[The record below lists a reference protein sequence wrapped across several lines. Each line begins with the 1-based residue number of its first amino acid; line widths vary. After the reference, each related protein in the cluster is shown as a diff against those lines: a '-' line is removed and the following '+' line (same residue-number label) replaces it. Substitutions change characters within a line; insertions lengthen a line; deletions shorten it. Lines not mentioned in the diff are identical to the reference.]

1 MSTHM
6 RVVVVGA
13 SAGGVPSL
21 QALVAGLPADLNAA
35 VFVVL
40 HMSQYSTS
48 NLADILQRHGPLRAV
63 HAQDG
68 EQIRTGRI
76 YVSSP
81 DHHLLVEGDRVVV
94 KRGPKDNRFRPSID
108 ALFRSAAYTHRER
121 VIGIILSGMLND
133 GTSGLWSIKRFG
145 GTAIVQDPGEAAV
158 DSMPLS
164 ALDEVEVDHVLPA
177 AEIGPLV
184 GRLVRE
190 PAGAAVSVPRDVA
203 ERVEVEVA
211 LSGAEDAFRRGIMRF
226 GERTAFTCPE
236 CHGALSR
243 IVEGPVARFRC
254 HTGHGFTADALL
266 AGIAETTEQALWSA
280 TRALEEGTMLLDSM
294 AKQLELAGK
303 LEEAARLSR
312 SAREAERRAM
322 VLQRHATEQN
332 LPDERRLRELAS
344 KRRTTSSGAPLE
356 DAST

>member
-1 MSTHM
+1 MSIDT

-13 SAGGVPSL
+13 SAGGVQSL
-21 QALVAGLPADLNAA
+21 QALVAGFPADLNAA

-40 HMSQYSTS
+40 HMSECSTS

-68 EQIRTGRI
+68 EEIRPGQI
-76 YVSSP
+76 YVCSP
-81 DHHLLVEGDRVVV
+81 DRHLLVEGDRVVV

-121 VIGIILSGMLND
+121 VIGIILSGLLND

-145 GTAIVQDPGEAAV
+145 GTAIVQNPGEAAV

-164 ALDEVEVDHVLPA
+164 ALDEVEVDHVLPV

-184 GRLVRE
+184 ARLVQA
-190 PAGAAVSVPRDVA
+190 P
-203 ERVEVEVA
+203 ERVAVLVPQDVSERTEVEVA
-211 LSGAEDAFRRGIMRF
+211 LSASENAFQRGIMRF

-236 CHGALSR
+236 CHGALSA
-243 IVEGPVARFRC
+243 IVEGPITRFRC
-254 HTGHGFTADALL
+254 HTGHGFTAEALL
-266 AGIAETTEQALWSA
+266 SGITETAEQALWSA

-294 AKQLELAGK
+294 AQQLEVAGRSS
-303 LEEAARLSR
+303 EAAQLRQ
-312 SAREAERRAM
+312 SARASEQRAAVM
-322 VLQRHATEQN
+322 QWHATQQN
-332 LPDERRLRELAS
+332 LQAGGRLRDSQDEG
-344 KRRTTSSGAPLE
+344 RPTSQ
-356 DAST
+356 DALLS